1 MKNFG
6 KLLQCGWLYRKSIF
20 AYFIVNAILAAITAV
35 AVLYIPRYLV
45 NEIMTTQNVRNI
57 IFAAVLFF
65 AAVGVCGFVVS
76 FMKSEYL
83 VMLKRLRSHLLRK
96 ALKKDL
102 TRDFADLENPDKM
115 NDSHYIYRML
125 IDFRRG
131 VEGMYTR
138 FFSMTASVVT
148 VALYV
153 WVLFALNIFIGLF
166 ILVCTALLY
175 VYTLKHNRLIVEHDK
190 EQNEPHR
197 KRQYLSFMTAQYEF
211 GKEVRV
217 FGIADWLL
225 DKYAALSNVLRGINK
240 KSEKSRFRLSVA
252 DILFAALRSGVVYV
266 YLFAAILRGDMSI
279 PDFTL
284 YFAAVTLFSN
294 EIKQIFDGIAFIA
307 AEMKP
312 IGAFFDFVALPD
324 EGEGGGL
331 EVATSAAGY
340 KIEFRDVS
348 FKYPSSETYVLKN
361 INLTINPGEKLA
373 VVGVNGAGKTTLI
386 KLLARLYKPTTGEIL
401 LNGVNI
407 NQLELKQ
414 YRRLFS
420 VVFQE
425 INLIAASLA
434 ENVTLDDRTPDG
446 PAIENALDKAGFGDK
461 FRTLEHGIDT
471 QLLKNLHPEGIE
483 LSGGE
488 KQKIAIARALYRN
501 GGILIMDE
509 PTAALDAIAEYE
521 LYNSFANIAKGKTM
535 LFISHRLA
543 STRFCDNILL
553 LSDGGIGEYGCHD
566 RLMAR
571 RGLYFDMFNT
581 QMQYYKEEGE
591 GDGHA

>member
-1 MKNFG
+1 MKNFS
-6 KLLQCGWLYRKSIF
+6 KLLQCGWDYRKSIF
-20 AYFIVNAILAAITAV
+20 AYFAANAVLAAVTAV

-45 NEIMTTQNVRNI
+45 NEIVTEQNTRNI
-57 IFAAVLFF
+57 IVAAALFF
-65 AAVGVCGFVVS
+65 VTVGICGFIVS

-83 VMLKRLRSHLLRK
+83 VILKRLRSHLLRM

-102 TRDFADLENPDKM
+102 TRDYADLENPEKM
-115 NDSHYIYRML
+115 NDSHYVYRML
-125 IDFRRG
+125 TDFRRG

-138 FFSMTASVVT
+138 FFGMTASVVT
-148 VALYV
+148 VMLYI
-153 WVLFALNIFIGLF
+153 WVLFALNILIGLF
-166 ILVCTALLY
+166 ILVFTILLY
-175 VYTLKHNRLIVEHDK
+175 MYTLKHNRLIVEYDQQ
-190 EQNEPHR
+190 QNEPHR

-225 DKYAALSNVLRGINK
+225 DKYAVLSGILRGFNI
-240 KSEKSRFRLSVA
+240 KSEKSRYRISIA
-252 DILFAALRSGVVYV
+252 DILFAFVRSGMVYA
-266 YLFAAILRGDMSI
+266 YLFAAILRGEMSI

-312 IGAFFDFVALPD
+312 IGAFFDFVALAD
-324 EGEGGGL
+324 EHESGGEKVVPAKGGYT
-331 EVATSAAGY
+331 V
-340 KIEFRDVS
+340 EFRDVS
-348 FKYPSSETYVLKN
+348 FKYPSSDTYVLKN
-361 INLTINPGEKLA
+361 ISFTIAAGEKLA
-373 VVGVNGAGKTTLI
+373 LVGINGAGKTTLV
-386 KLLARLYKPTTGEIL
+386 KLLARLFKPSEGKIL

-407 NQLELKQ
+407 NELDLKE

-434 ENVTLDDRTPDG
+434 ENVALDDAGLEERT
-446 PAIENALDKAGFGDK
+446 IENALEKAGFGDK
-461 FRTLEHGIDT
+461 YRSFEKGTKT

-488 KQKIAIARALYRN
+488 KQKIAIARALYRD

-521 LYNSFANIAKGKTM
+521 LYNNFASLAKEKTM
-535 LFISHRLA
+535 LFISHRLV

-553 LSDGGIGEYGCHD
+553 LSDGGVGEYGSHEE
-566 RLMAR
+566 LMAR
-571 RGLYFDMFNT
+571 QGLYFAMFNT
-581 QMQYYKEEGE
+581 QMQYYKEEGVC
-591 GDGHA
+591 HARD